1 MPAVRFRFYRTG
13 SKLPIQERFMS
24 KTSKP
29 YSLKEEIFNSIT
41 HGIGT
46 LLGVAALVILVVMSV
61 NHGNVWHIVSTSIFG
76 ASIIILYMSSTLYHS
91 LTAPK
96 AKHVFKIL
104 DHSSIFILIAGTYT
118 PFLLVTLRGPWGWS
132 LFGVIWGLAVSGIVM
147 KSIFI
152 RRFKI
157 LSTIIYLLM
166 GWIVII
172 ALKPLLAA
180 LPKGGFLWLFGGGL
194 SYSLGVVFYEWKKL
208 PMSHGIWHLFVIG
221 GTVCHFFSVL
231 FYVVPLR

>member
-1 MPAVRFRFYRTG
+1 
-13 SKLPIQERFMS
+13 MS

-194 SYSLGVVFYEWKKL
+194 SYTLGVVFYEWKKL